1 MTISIFLQSWAI
13 EGKEDDLVKN
23 DLIKIF
29 NNNGS
34 QVKII
39 ELVNYKDGNGK
50 YVNVEIENLD
60 YEKQVVENISKITY
74 NTFILR
80 PKISHEIII
89 KNLPECTK
97 EDIKQECEKIG
108 KCTRVNIKE
117 GTRNKFAYIT
127 LDSLEVAQNLVT
139 NLNNKIWYDNKLQVE
154 FIQKNPNKQIGKN
167 NLESQ
172 ESIDKTPV
180 KADISSLK
188 DFYKSSD
195 YDLVT
200 QNLKI
205 FIFEICQ
212 NLSNPPS
219 N

>member
-29 NNNGS
+29 TNNGS
-34 QVKII
+34 QVKTI
-39 ELVNYKDGNGK
+39 ELVNHKDGNGK

-60 YEKQVVENISKITY
+60 YEKQVVENISQITY
-74 NTFILR
+74 NNLTLK
-80 PKISHEIII
+80 PKISHDIII
-89 KNLPECTK
+89 KNLPECT
-97 EDIKQECEKIG
+97 EEYIKQECEKIG
-108 KCTRVNIKE
+108 KCMRVNIK
-117 GTRNKFAYIT
+117 GTTNKYT
-127 LDSLEVAQNLVT
+127 YVKLDSLEVAQNLVT
-139 NLNNKIWYDNKLQVE
+139 NLNNQIWHGNKLQVE
-154 FIQKNPNKQIGKN
+154 FSQKNPNKQIGKN

-180 KADISSLK
+180 KTELSSLK

-205 FIFEICQ
+205 FISEICQ